1 MAAKLL
7 CGQVKATNF
16 ISRSSCSYDTMLKK
30 VSFSA
35 QIIHQQLAES
45 LLFHFRFVQL
55 TSKHFSWLAEQKH
68 SATSQLNIPF
78 LLLLV
83 FSQLVYWL
91 SQLHKVGCSKLQC
104 FADRPPPAPLIH
116 LGILDSIC
124 SLPVLSVGNKLILRS
139 LSPNLE
145 WKLMLIYKDFP

>member
-1 MAAKLL
+1 MHFMAAKLL

-55 TSKHFSWLAEQKH
+55 TSKHFSWPAEQKH

-104 FADRPPPAPLIH
+104 FADRPPH
-116 LGILDSIC
+116 TLGDSW
-124 SLPVLSVGNKLILRS
+124 LN
-139 LSPNLE
+139 
-145 WKLMLIYKDFP
+145 MFPTSTFCGKQINFEVSFSQPGMKTDADI